1 MSYYILKML
10 GATGEDILRFKENI
24 KELYIDKGMNVVSDN
39 IKVLDLCIDNLRELD
54 NHVLTVEEQ
63 NEEKM
68 NSIYDKMMARRAN
81 MVKVSDFLNHKDGT
95 FEGNMS
101 KSDKRKISSLVPS
114 WCKENCIECNLCSF
128 ICPHGVIKP
137 FSMTKEE
144 FDNSPLKEED
154 VIIESGRYFYLGI
167 NTDNCTGCT
176 LCSKI
181 CPGKNK
187 QKALTMDKPKENT
200 DLLCDYLR
208 ENVKNDVNLP
218 KTTVKALGF
227 SDNKILFPGACAG
240 CGETVYLRTLT
251 SMYGDEIV
259 ISNATGCSSIY
270 SSSLPCTPYKMP
282 WISSLFEDNAEFGL
296 GLHLSY
302 KIKEIK
308 LKEL

>member
-144 FDNSPLKEED
+144 FDK
-154 VIIESGRYFYLGI
+154 
-167 NTDNCTGCT
+167 
-176 LCSKI
+176 
-181 CPGKNK
+181 
-187 QKALTMDKPKENT
+187 
-200 DLLCDYLR
+200 
-208 ENVKNDVNLP
+208 
-218 KTTVKALGF
+218 KT
-227 SDNKILFPGACAG
+227 
-240 CGETVYLRTLT
+240 
-251 SMYGDEIV
+251 
-259 ISNATGCSSIY
+259 
-270 SSSLPCTPYKMP
+270 
-282 WISSLFEDNAEFGL
+282 
-296 GLHLSY
+296 
-302 KIKEIK
+302 
-308 LKEL
+308 